1 MKILLLA
8 AGYATRMHPLT
19 LNQAKPLL
27 EVGGVPVITRL
38 LNELLGGVT
47 ADEVVVVT
55 NHKFAANFEEWAE
68 GYSAPDGSDVA
79 VRVIDDGSTSD
90 EDKLGAI
97 GDMALGMSSNPDDD
111 WLVAAADNLLET
123 DLSAQLSLL
132 EEYGDAVLTV
142 RRIEGEIPPKT
153 YGEVHVSDDGVV
165 SDFIE
170 KPEVPSSDLVS
181 IGLYLYPSAAAKR
194 IAEYLDSGGNPDAPG
209 YFVAWLSKQQ
219 KVRAHVLQGLWW
231 DIGSL
236 ETLAEARAAYES
248 KA

>member
-38 LNELLGGVT
+38 LDALLSGVS
-47 ADEVVVVT
+47 AEEVVVVT
-55 NHKFAANFEEWAE
+55 NHKFASDFEDWATNYEAPE
-68 GYSAPDGSDVA
+68 GASVP
-79 VRVIDDGSTSD
+79 VRVIDDGSTND

-97 GDMALGMSSNPDDD
+97 GDMALGMSSSPDGD
-111 WLVAAADNLLET
+111 WLVAAADNLLKT
-123 DLSAQLSLL
+123 DLSDQLALL
-132 EEYGDAVLTV
+132 EAHGDAVLTV

-153 YGEVHVSDDGVV
+153 YGEVHVSEEGVV
-165 SDFIE
+165 TGFIE
-170 KPEVPSSDLVS
+170 KPEVPVSDLVS
-181 IGLYLYPSAAAKR
+181 IGLYLYPGAAAKR
-194 IAEYLDSGGNPDAPG
+194 VSEYLDSGGNPDAPG
-209 YFVAWLSKQQ
+209 YFVAWLSEQQ
-219 KVRAHVLQGLWW
+219 TVRAHVLNGLWW

-248 KA
+248 PT